1 MNDACLTF
9 DGFNKMFEK
18 KIRIVDTYEKAY
30 NEVES
35 YHSERFG
42 DRKYSDYQ
50 SFRQVRNKKIR
61 K

>member
-1 MNDACLTF
+1 MTEACLTF

-30 NEVES
+30 NEVEN